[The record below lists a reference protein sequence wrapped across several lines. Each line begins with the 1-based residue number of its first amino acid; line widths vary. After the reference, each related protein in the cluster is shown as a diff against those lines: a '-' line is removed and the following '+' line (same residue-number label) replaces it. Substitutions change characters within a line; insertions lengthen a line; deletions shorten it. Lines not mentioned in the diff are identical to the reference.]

1 MRNHG
6 VRGGGSGEQVT
17 EDGEQSSGSQVP
29 EAPRCEGRSVGAGPR
44 HTWVCILG
52 GAVLLSG

>member
-17 EDGEQSSGSQVP
+17 EDGEQSPGSQVP
-29 EAPRCEGRSVGAGPR
+29 EAP
-44 HTWVCILG
+44 
-52 GAVLLSG
+52 